1 MILEAA
7 QLVDLRTMDDNI
19 TSIQEALAYQEQ
31 QISDLSEIVI
41 TQGKE
46 IEDLKFYIKKL
57 EHKIEVLEED
67 ITEEAEDGKSGLS
80 VSEQAARDKPPH
92 Y

>member
-1 MILEAA
+1 ME
-7 QLVDLRTMDDNI
+7 NEI
-19 TSIQEALAYQEQ
+19 TSIQETLAYQEQ

-57 EHKIEVLEED
+57 EHKIEVIEED
-67 ITEEAEDGKSGLS
+67 IAEESEDGNSGLS

>member
-1 MILEAA
+1 MSE
-7 QLVDLRTMDDNI
+7 DLTPL
-19 TSIQEALAYQEQ
+19 QEALAYQEQ
-31 QISDLSEIVI
+31 QISDLSEMVI

-46 IEDLKFYIKKL
+46 IENLKFYVKKL

-67 ITEEAEDGKSGLS
+67 IGEEGEEDKNLS
-80 VSEQAARDKPPH
+80 VADQAARDKPPH

>member
-1 MILEAA
+1 MSE
-7 QLVDLRTMDDNI
+7 DLTPL
-19 TSIQEALAYQEQ
+19 QEALAYQEQ
-31 QISDLSEIVI
+31 QISDLSEMVI

-46 IEDLKFYIKKL
+46 IEDLKFYLKKL

-67 ITEEAEDGKSGLS
+67 LGEDGEEDKNLS
-80 VSEQAARDKPPH
+80 VSAQAARDKPPH